1 MKYSRFK
8 PQNNYVLLKPMAET
22 INRPIGNSG
31 LVVGV
36 PTHVK
41 DQYIKN
47 YQVRHFEV
55 MKVPDIRHPEN
66 KRQFMEMGYQPP
78 YEEEMELKPKDVVWA
93 NLQAAHQAIKVNFKD
108 REGDFFLVHYSQIYV
123 ARRRCFHVNWDDK
136 IENRLKFDE
145 VMWDIIPLHGFVVC
159 EKIFKKHPYI
169 DRMDEVLGKLKVK
182 YTGKCPSFIYEWDK
196 DSLIKTEYHYLD
208 VKSGNTIQLD
218 GPFIPLESDLFQD
231 FNGVDN
237 QVVVERRYIAGIL

>member
-1 MKYSRFK
+1 MKYSKFI
-8 PQNNYVLLKPMAET
+8 PQNNYVLLKPMAEM

-36 PTHVK
+36 PTHIK
-41 DQYIKN
+41 DQYVKN

-55 MKVPDIRHPEN
+55 KKVPDIRHPEN

-78 YEEEMELKPKDVVWA
+78 YEEEMQLKPKDIVWV

-123 ARRRCFHVNWDDK
+123 ARRRCFQSEYLKEKDIKLIFDD
-136 IENRLKFDE
+136 
-145 VMWDIIPLHGFVVC
+145 VVWTIIPLHGFVVC

-169 DRMDEVLGKLKVK
+169 DKQIDEPGKLKVK
-182 YTGKCPSFIYEWDK
+182 WVGKCPEFIYSVKNGQLVKEEYKHLEVKKGDK
-196 DSLIKTEYHYLD
+196 IQLEGPYIALEGSYFHDLDGKTEYVVTEYR
-208 VKSGNTIQLD
+208 
-218 GPFIPLESDLFQD
+218 FIS
-231 FNGVDN
+231 
-237 QVVVERRYIAGIL
+237 IIL